1 MSMPQLPKNFASAVD
16 LSQLGKPPVDTSN
29 IAGLEISQE
38 NLVNQVLPISAKKVV
53 IVICW
58 SPRSEQSIS
67 LLEVMGKYNQAD
79 TSESGEPSWILGR
92 VNVDEQPAVAQ
103 ALQVQSVPLAIA
115 IIQEQLVP
123 LFEAVPPA
131 DQIRLVL
138 DKVLTLAAERGV
150 GSAPDPSQAPEV
162 PMEPEEVEA
171 MTAMEAGDFRK
182 AKSAYEKL
190 LARKPGEAMA
200 KLGLAQTEL
209 LIRIEGLNPQ
219 DIMAKATANPND
231 MDLALS
237 AADLE
242 IANGQNKAAFDRM
255 IKMVKISSG
264 DDRKRAQEHLV
275 TLFLLVD
282 PQDPDLLKA
291 RQQLASALF

>member
-1 MSMPQLPKNFASAVD
+1 MSTPQLPKNFASAVD

-29 IAGLEISQE
+29 VAGLEISQE

-58 SPRSEQSIS
+58 SPRSEQSLS
-67 LLEVMGKYNQAD
+67 LLEAMGKYNQAD
-79 TSESGEPSWILGR
+79 TSETGEPSWILGR

-123 LFEAVPPA
+123 LFEAVPPV

-150 GSAPDPSQAPEV
+150 GSAPDPTQAPEV

-171 MTAMEAGDFRK
+171 MTAMEAGDFQK

-200 KLGLAQTEL
+200 KLGLAQTQL

-219 DIMAKATANPND
+219 DVMTRALANPND
-231 MDLALS
+231 LDLALS

-242 IANGQNKAAFDRM
+242 IANGQNKAAFDRL
-255 IKMVKISSG
+255 IQAVKINSG
-264 DDRKRAQEHLV
+264 DERKRAQEHLV

>member
-1 MSMPQLPKNFASAVD
+1 MSTPQLPKNFASAVD

-29 IAGLEISQE
+29 LAGLEITQE
-38 NLVNQVLPISAKKVV
+38 NLVNQVLPISDKKVV

-58 SPRSEQSIS
+58 SPRSEQAIA
-67 LLEVMGKYNQAD
+67 LLEAMGKFNVSD
-79 TSESGEPSWILGR
+79 TSDSGEPSWILGR
-92 VNVDEQPAVAQ
+92 VNVDEQAGVAQ
-103 ALQVQSVPLAIA
+103 ALQVQSVPLALA

-123 LFEAVPPA
+123 LFEAVPPN
-131 DQIRLVL
+131 DQIRMVL

-150 GSAPDPSQAPEV
+150 GSAPENTEAPEV
-162 PMEPEEVEA
+162 PMEAEEVEA
-171 MTAMEAGDFRK
+171 MAAMEKGDFK
-182 AKSAYEKL
+182 GAQAAYEKL

-200 KLGLAQTEL
+200 KLGLAQTQL

-219 DIMAKATANPND
+219 DVMARANANPND
-231 MDLALS
+231 LALALS

-242 IANGQNKAAFDRM
+242 IANGNNKEAFDRL
-255 IKMVKISSG
+255 IKLVKVLSG
-264 DDRKRAQEHLV
+264 DERKQAQEHLV

>member
-1 MSMPQLPKNFASAVD
+1 
-16 LSQLGKPPVDTSN
+16 
-29 IAGLEISQE
+29 
-38 NLVNQVLPISAKKVV
+38 
-53 IVICW
+53 
-58 SPRSEQSIS
+58 
-67 LLEVMGKYNQAD
+67 
-79 TSESGEPSWILGR
+79 
-92 VNVDEQPAVAQ
+92 
-103 ALQVQSVPLAIA
+103 
-115 IIQEQLVP
+115 
-123 LFEAVPPA
+123 
-131 DQIRLVL
+131 
-138 DKVLTLAAERGV
+138 
-150 GSAPDPSQAPEV
+150 
-162 PMEPEEVEA
+162 
-171 MTAMEAGDFRK
+171 
-182 AKSAYEKL
+182 
-190 LARKPGEAMA
+190 MA

-219 DIMAKATANPND
+219 DIMARATANPND

>member
-138 DKVLTLAAERGV
+138 NKVLTLAAERGV

>member
-1 MSMPQLPKNFASAVD
+1 MSTPQLPKNFASAVD

-29 IAGLEISQE
+29 VAGLEISQE

-58 SPRSEQSIS
+58 SPRSEQSLS
-67 LLEVMGKYNQAD
+67 LLEAMGKYNQAD
-79 TSESGEPSWILGR
+79 TSETGEPSWILGR

-123 LFEAVPPA
+123 LFEAVPPV

-150 GSAPDPSQAPEV
+150 GSAPDSTQAPEV

-171 MTAMEAGDFRK
+171 MTAMEAGDFQK

-200 KLGLAQTEL
+200 KLGLAQTQL

-219 DIMAKATANPND
+219 DVMTRALANPND
-231 MDLALS
+231 LDLALS

-242 IANGQNKAAFDRM
+242 IANGQNKAAFDRL
-255 IKMVKISSG
+255 IQAVKINSG
-264 DDRKRAQEHLV
+264 DERKRAQEHLV

>member
-1 MSMPQLPKNFASAVD
+1 MPQLPKNFASAVD

-138 DKVLTLAAERGV
+138 NKVLTLAAERGV

>member
-92 VNVDEQPAVAQ
+92 VNVDDQPAVAQ

-138 DKVLTLAAERGV
+138 DKVLTLASERGV
-150 GSAPDPSQAPEV
+150 GSAPDPAQAPEV

-171 MTAMEAGDFRK
+171 MTAMETGDFRK

-231 MDLALS
+231 LDLALS

>member
-1 MSMPQLPKNFASAVD
+1 MSMPQLPKNFSSAVD

-92 VNVDEQPAVAQ
+92 VNVDDQPAVAQ

-123 LFEAVPPA
+123 LFEAVPPV

-182 AKSAYEKL
+182 AKSAYERL

-219 DIMAKATANPND
+219 DTLAKATANPND
-231 MDLALS
+231 LDLALS

-242 IANGQNKAAFDRM
+242 IASGENKAAFDRM

-264 DDRKRAQEHLV
+264 EDRKRAQEHLV
-275 TLFLLVD
+275 SLFLLVD

>member
-92 VNVDEQPAVAQ
+92 VKVDDQPAVAQ
-103 ALQVQSVPLAIA
+103 ALQVQSVPRAIA

-138 DKVLTLAAERGV
+138 DKVLTLASERGV
-150 GSAPDPSQAPEV
+150 GSAPDPAQAPEV

-171 MTAMEAGDFRK
+171 MTAMETGDFRK

>member
-92 VNVDEQPAVAQ
+92 VNVDDQPAVAQ

-138 DKVLTLAAERGV
+138 DKVLTLASERGV
-150 GSAPDPSQAPEV
+150 GSAPDPAQAPEV

-171 MTAMEAGDFRK
+171 MTAMETGDFRK

>member
-16 LSQLGKPPVDTSN
+16 LSQLGKPPVATSN

-92 VNVDEQPAVAQ
+92 VNVDDQPAVSQ

-150 GSAPDPSQAPEV
+150 GSAPDPAQAPEV

-231 MDLALS
+231 LDLALS

-264 DDRKRAQEHLV
+264 DDRKRVQEHLV

>member
-1 MSMPQLPKNFASAVD
+1 VSTPQLPKNFASAVD

-29 IAGLEISQE
+29 VAGLEISQE

-58 SPRSEQSIS
+58 SPRSEQSLS
-67 LLEVMGKYNQAD
+67 LLEAMGKYNQAD
-79 TSESGEPSWILGR
+79 TSETGEPSWILGR

-123 LFEAVPPA
+123 LFEAVPPV

-150 GSAPDPSQAPEV
+150 GSAPDPTQAPEV

-171 MTAMEAGDFRK
+171 MTAMEAGDFQK

-200 KLGLAQTEL
+200 KLGLAQTQL

-219 DIMAKATANPND
+219 DVMTRALANPND
-231 MDLALS
+231 LDLALS

-242 IANGQNKAAFDRM
+242 IANGQNKAAFDRL
-255 IKMVKISSG
+255 IQAVKINSG
-264 DDRKRAQEHLV
+264 DERKRAQEHLV

>member
-92 VNVDEQPAVAQ
+92 VNVDDQPAVAQ
-103 ALQVQSVPLAIA
+103 ALQVQSVPRAIA

-138 DKVLTLAAERGV
+138 DKVLTLASERGV
-150 GSAPDPSQAPEV
+150 GSAPDPAQAPEV

-171 MTAMEAGDFRK
+171 MTAMETGDFRK